1 MIADWCRELASFPE
15 SVWIAYAH
23 SREPLRRLV
32 TSEDYANHFHA
43 ADFCGVEMARQV
55 RGDWGDISC
64 RELAEK
70 LNVKLEWPAMPEGNG
85 LVTFAC
91 YFEPDRIQVYTDNA
105 AATRSLIQES
115 GGVEFLGDVDICE
128 MLLAHELCHVLQHR
142 QPELYTNRKH
152 IRLQKIGPWE
162 RRSRLVSLEEV
173 AAMAFARE
181 MLCLSHSPYVY
192 DVLMLLPQ
200 ATPEAQRLFTQLRQ
214 FAEEEA
220 HE

>member
-1 MIADWCRELASFPE
+1 MIADWCRELAGFPE
-15 SVWIAYAH
+15 SVWIAYAQ

-43 ADFCGVEMARQV
+43 ASFCGVEMARQV

-70 LNVKLEWPAMPEGNG
+70 LNVKLEWPAMPDGVG
-85 LVTFAC
+85 MLTFAC
-91 YFEPDRIQVYTDNA
+91 YFEPDRILVYTDNA

-115 GGVEFLGDVDICE
+115 GGVEFLGDVDIGE

-162 RRSRLVSLEEV
+162 RTGVPGGSGRHGLRPGN
-173 AAMAFARE
+173 AAPFPQP
-181 MLCLSHSPYVY
+181 LCVRCADAAASGHPGGSAALYPAPAVCRGGSP
-192 DVLMLLPQ
+192 
-200 ATPEAQRLFTQLRQ
+200 
-214 FAEEEA
+214 
-220 HE
+220 